1 VSSPK
6 DIHQVKGITL
16 TYLEELILSSLESDA
31 LLTVVHEH
39 GGIVNDRHL
48 GETLLGVQQ
57 HVQN

>member
-16 TYLEELILSSLESDA
+16 TYLEELILSSLESDT